1 MATVWMNGRLIDDDT
16 AHVSIK
22 DLGLLHGIGV
32 FTTMRSHQRRVRSLA
47 PHLSRVRASCD
58 AFAIPLTYTEAD
70 LETALT
76 ELLAD
81 QTFADARIRLT
92 VTRGTQRTDP
102 TEGVVLEPTVFIT
115 ATPVEGY
122 PKALYDKGMTA
133 LAYDAFKLNPYDPQ
147 AGHKTL
153 DYLSRFSALR
163 DAQQRT
169 ANEALL
175 FNVHNYL
182 QSGSMSNVFLVK
194 DSGLLTPPTQEDLK
208 DETIAKATPYPRSNV
223 LPGVTRG
230 EILELAKEDALDVT
244 IRALTVN
251 DLLEADEVFLTNSVI
266 GVMPVCRIERKEVGT
281 GKPGEIT
288 TLLAGLY
295 AQAGDE

>member
-32 FTTMRSHQRRVRSLA
+32 FTTMRSRQRRARSLA
-47 PHLSRVRASCD
+47 AHLSRVRASCD
-58 AFAIPLTYTEAD
+58 AFAIPLTYTDAD
-70 LETALT
+70 LETAVT
-76 ELLAD
+76 ELLTD

-92 VTRGTQRTDP
+92 ITRGTQRTDP
-102 TEGVVLEPTVFIT
+102 AEGIVLEPTVFIT
-115 ATPVEGY
+115 ATAMDGY
-122 PKALYDKGMTA
+122 PKELYEKGMTA
-133 LAYDAFKLNPYDPQ
+133 LAFDGFKLNPYDPQ

-163 DAQQRT
+163 EAQQRT

-194 DSGLLTPPTQEDLK
+194 DSGLLTPPTQEELN
-208 DETIAKATPYPRSNV
+208 DELLAKATPYPRSNV

-230 EILELAKEDALDVT
+230 EILELAKQEDIDVT
-244 IRALTVN
+244 MRGLTVN
-251 DLLEADEVFLTNSVI
+251 DLLEADEVFLTNSVM
-266 GVMPVCRIERKEVGT
+266 GVMPVCRIERKAVGT
-281 GKPGEIT
+281 GKPGEVT
-288 TLLAGLY
+288 TQLADAY
-295 AQAGDE
+295 AQAGEE